1 MMPQTYNLNL
11 NKMMFV
17 SLNSYITGVTS
28 GAGTAN
34 PSGATELTSVV
45 SEIRVPQFLV
55 FFVLLC
61 GSLFSVSLFFWSL
74 YLLSFFDLRLLITPL
89 VTSIFFLCS

>member
-61 GSLFSVSLFFWSL
+61 GSLFSVSLLVIVLTVLLRFTSFNYPFGNINFF
-74 YLLSFFDLRLLITPL
+74 FM
-89 VTSIFFLCS
+89 